1 VLKELWMRHSILVR
15 LAGVAVPLL
24 AAMFAAQPVAAHVVH
39 TSGSPGNYTVTDT
52 STNPGAQCYYPSA
65 SHSNNDLSK
74 IKIRA
79 PLMYA
84 KSGTQW
90 VGWQYSVQHGTMA
103 GSDAA
108 WTTYYK
114 SPVMKDQAT
123 VNQSAS
129 FTTQTWIAGNHINR
143 FWRIKLLM
151 FWYTSNSKTSITGQ
165 VNWLV
170 DWYTVTYPPTPDY
183 SNPDHCLPGQ

>member
-1 VLKELWMRHSILVR
+1 MRHSILVR

-123 VNQSAS
+123 VSQAAS

-151 FWYTSNSKTSITGQ
+151 FWYTSSSKTNITGQ

-170 DWYTVTYPPTPDY
+170 DWYTVTYPPNPDY

>member
-1 VLKELWMRHSILVR
+1 MRHSIIAR
-15 LAGVAVPLL
+15 AIVAVTPVALALL
-24 AAMFAAQPVAAHVVH
+24 MTAQPVAAGVAF

-52 STNPGAQCYYPSA
+52 TANPGARCFYPSA

-74 IKIRA
+74 IKIPA

-90 VGWQYSVQHGTMA
+90 VGWQYSVQHGKTA

-108 WTTYYK
+108 WITYYK
-114 SPVMKDQAT
+114 SPVMKKTATTGQA
-123 VNQSAS
+123 AA

-151 FWYTSNSKTSITGQ
+151 FWYKPGSKTQISGQ

-170 DWYTVTYPPTPDY
+170 TWYTVTYPPTPDY

>member
-1 VLKELWMRHSILVR
+1 MLRSS
-15 LAGVAVPLL
+15 
-24 AAMFAAQPVAAHVVH
+24 AARATYVAAAAFLALVMGAAPVLGHAVH

-52 STNPGAQCYYPSA
+52 ETSPGAECIYPGVNQ
-65 SHSNNDLSK
+65 SNNDLAK
-74 IKIRA
+74 IKIHA

-90 VGWQYSVQHGTMA
+90 VGWQFSVQHGTMA

-114 SPVMKDQAT
+114 SPVMKSTATTSQAG
-123 VNQSAS
+123 A
-129 FTTQTWIAGNHINR
+129 FTTQKWIAGNHINR

-151 FWYTSNSKTSITGQ
+151 FWYKPGSKTQISGQ
-165 VNWLV
+165 VNWLM
-170 DWYTVTYPPTPDY
+170 DWYTVTYPPNPDV
-183 SNPDHCLPGQ
+183 SNPMHCLPGQ